1 MKLFKKRAKN
11 ELLVTRYID
20 ADLSEHIEKMDSLFV
35 AKHLKTAQQLSV
47 LKFDQ
52 IPEKASIKDYIQ
64 GLVLDYQKLVDY
76 CNNRL
81 NGKLQEARQVSE
93 IADMKA
99 TASDITRQINE
110 TEDALA
116 IVKAKFDDKAKQ
128 HKATIKK
135 WQWVLIVLYF
145 LAGFE
150 LVANMGAYSLLGG
163 GMLASASVA
172 IISGIVVFYWAH
184 ITPNMVLR
192 FGGNNWKKQAFIF
205 TLMAIPIGIIFYFF
219 SAMRIDYLLKINPD
233 MKGVFSGNPLV
244 PTMVNFFAY
253 LIATYLVFEFRP
265 TETVRNLYKKYT
277 DDLKE
282 IELLTAKRSDLIATG
297 NLLEPELRK
306 RLLDYKNILLLGQQT
321 EQDIETRMFACF
333 HEFKTE
339 LFIRT
344 NGKCTSLFT
353 NDITK
358 DLAPLKLNYQDI
370 NHKIETL

>member
-1 MKLFKKRAKN
+1 MKLFKKRPEN
-11 ELLVTRYID
+11 ELIVTRYID
-20 ADLSEHIEKMDSLFV
+20 TDLSDHIEKMDTQLIV
-35 AKHLKTAQQLSV
+35 KHLKTAQQLSV
-47 LKFDQ
+47 LKFGQ
-52 IPEKASIKDYIQ
+52 ISEKASIKDYIQ

-81 NGKLQEARQVSE
+81 NGKLQQAREVSE

-99 TASDITRQINE
+99 QAKDIARQIDE
-110 TEDALA
+110 TEDTLA
-116 IVKAKFDDKAKQ
+116 VIKAKFDDSAKAY
-128 HKATIKK
+128 KATLKK

-163 GMLASASVA
+163 NILASASIA

-184 ITPNMVLR
+184 ITPKMVLR
-192 FGGNNWKKQAFIF
+192 FGGNNWKKQTLIFII
-205 TLMAIPIGIIFYFF
+205 MALPIGVIFYFF
-219 SAMRIDYLLKINPD
+219 SAMRIDYLLALNPD

-265 TETVRNLYKKYT
+265 TEATRNLYKKYT

-321 EQDIETRMFACF
+321 EQDIETRMFGCF
-333 HEFKTE
+333 HSFKTE

-344 NGKCTSLFT
+344 NGKCASLFT

-370 NHKIETL
+370 NHKIKTL